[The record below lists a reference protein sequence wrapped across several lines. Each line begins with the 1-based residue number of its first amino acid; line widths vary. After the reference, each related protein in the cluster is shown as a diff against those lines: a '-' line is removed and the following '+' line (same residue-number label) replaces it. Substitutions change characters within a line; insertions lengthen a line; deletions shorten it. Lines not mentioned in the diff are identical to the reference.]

1 MIRVSETDM
10 QLFNNQL
17 ILQVKFEEDLGPIC
31 GDNVKKG
38 GHLNTWCFFRKK
50 LVGQGASHSNK
61 LLEEK

>member
-1 MIRVSETDM
+1 M
-10 QLFNNQL
+10 QQFNNQL

-38 GHLNTWCFFRKK
+38 GHLNTWCFIRKK
-50 LVGQGASHSNK
+50 SVGQGAGHSNK